1 MDYKLNYKLNYINS
15 LISYFKSN
23 KLPDDRLFFTRHELS
38 SFDQQDTENIQT
50 LNSIGDI
57 ISLFKKSPP
66 EIFEFFN
73 INETMAYKRKIE
85 YFKEAISIF
94 EKNEDCPICIA
105 PLIDQTILITSCNH
119 IFHKDCISKY
129 CNEDEKFICPLCRK
143 DNNCPLKK
151 EKKNNG
157 GRRNSRT
164 KRKKY
169 LKKKSLKKR
178 KRTKRR

>member
-1 MDYKLNYKLNYINS
+1 MIINS

-94 EKNEDCPICIA
+94 EKNGYD
-105 PLIDQTILITSCNH
+105 
-119 IFHKDCISKY
+119 
-129 CNEDEKFICPLCRK
+129 
-143 DNNCPLKK
+143 K
-151 EKKNNG
+151 ENQQLQA
-157 GRRNSRT
+157 NSNF
-164 KRKKY
+164 Y
-169 LKKKSLKKR
+169 NQFFFFE
-178 KRTKRR
+178 